1 MHSVNSDTEVK
12 CRTTKDKVR
21 EMKANF
27 QILKM
32 ERGVL
37 LVDKLVGGLHY
48 VLNLM
53 LASLRDPTPLSV
65 DRSCDMS
72 LTNSKW

>member
-1 MHSVNSDTEVK
+1 MHSVNLDTEVK

-48 VLNLM
+48 VLSLV